1 MSSSV
6 VMVARL
12 GNPTG
17 GLKSF
22 VMPPNE
28 GVSGRTPD
36 DRCRE
41 RRSRPLND
49 SFLDPKTNLREGP
62 EEPPTE
68 PASEAPCAGGLR
80 LPKAPAKR
88 SNKRPFLQ

>member
-49 SFLDPKTNLREGP
+49 SFLDPKN
-62 EEPPTE
+62 EPPRGSGRATDRTGFRG
-68 PASEAPCAGGLR
+68 SLR
-80 LPKAPAKR
+80 RGFKAPESTSKAIE
-88 SNKRPFLQ
+88 

>member
-1 MSSSV
+1 MSPSV

-22 VMPPNE
+22 VMPPSE

-41 RRSRPLND
+41 RRSRPLDD
-49 SFLDPKTNLREGP
+49 SFLDPKN
-62 EEPPTE
+62 EPPRGSGR
-68 PASEAPCAGGLR
+68 ASRQNR
-80 LPKAPAKR
+80 LQRLLA
-88 SNKRPFLQ
+88 QGV